1 MVILFLFFSASAAF
15 HVPSPRHTC
24 LASVPRNTAARVVAA
39 SPFAP
44 IALRSSKE
52 DTEVEKKLPWFVD
65 PGTYG
70 GVIVLTILGLTVP
83 FVVYAG
89 LIATGLDPEQTGVA
103 MSGIL
108 VVGSIILWTFSYV
121 FRVFSKNMT
130 YGEQLRRYED
140 AVIQKRFEELQEDE
154 VEALLSE
161 IEREEGGV
169 TSN

>member
-1 MVILFLFFSASAAF
+1 MSMFIVLSFLSASAF
-15 HVPSPRHTC
+15 HVPSPRRS
-24 LASVPRNTAARVVAA
+24 LVATRSPPAPGIQRSPFVTVSLSA
-39 SPFAP
+39 SP
-44 IALRSSKE
+44 E
-52 DTEVEKKLPWFVD
+52 DSPEAKKTPWFVD

-89 LIATGLDPEQTGVA
+89 LVSAGLDPEQTGVA

-108 VVGSIILWTFSYV
+108 VIGSIILWTLSYV

-140 AVIQKRFEELQEDE
+140 AVIQKRFEELQDDE

-161 IEREEGGV
+161 IEREDGSV